1 MGLKQSLW
9 VNMVWALVLLLS
21 SVAAADLEHDLHPF
35 KTQMGRL
42 LAINDDLEARVTAL
56 ESQMTAL
63 QSLVTAQQSEV
74 VAVQKEVASVD
85 THLVQVDDSL
95 TNLTSRYNATV
106 GLVEVMETSITT
118 TITRVNQTEVRVSLV
133 EEGVSS
139 VNRTTKNNAAS
150 LLELAMAITGTNKQL
165 RLTTGLANETAIGLD
180 LVNGTLSRVA
190 TRLDTVNS
198 TVETNGEGL
207 AEVGK
212 VVAVTT
218 KQLAFT
224 TGLANE
230 TAKGLDMAN
239 ATLVQVKQ
247 LVQMHG
253 KVIATANEAI
263 KKINNKELPDV
274 KESVE
279 ENHEMVKKNEEKL
292 GSHENS
298 IKKNEKELEEDASLI
313 SDNKVAIVDNSKGI
327 EHAERSIN
335 NLGKAL
341 NVVTRKVKANRKT
354 ASVNEESIK
363 GINKEMTYVKTQ
375 VVEFCGYQSSWGEED
390 KSVTYEYLTVSKNT
404 ASESNSDGFSQGQGQ
419 GHLPT
424 PRPTLSRPPHHK
436 LPGLNTKTGLF
447 IAPMSGTYR
456 VSFQVG
462 HLETPDT
469 NGEHKTSIFVR
480 KNGLKDE
487 SLHMETKSHSEETNV
502 IAHEALVKMSKEDTL
517 DVFVDET
524 KDDMYGIL
532 FCIALV

>member
-106 GLVEVMETSITT
+106 DLVQVMESSITT

-133 EEGVSS
+133 EEGVTS

-165 RLTTGLANETAIGLD
+165 GLTTGLANETAIGLD

-198 TVETNGEGL
+198 TAETNVEGL

-212 VVAVTT
+212 VIAVTT

-279 ENHEMVKKNEEKL
+279 ENHEMVKKNE
-292 GSHENS
+292 
-298 IKKNEKELEEDASLI
+298 KELEEDASLV

>member
-9 VNMVWALVLLLS
+9 VNMVWTLVLLLS
-21 SVAAADLEHDLHPF
+21 SLAAVDLEQDLQPF
-35 KTQMGRL
+35 QTQMGRL

-85 THLVQVDDSL
+85 NHLVQVDDSL

-106 GLVEVMETSITT
+106 GLVDIMESSITT
-118 TITRVNQTEVRVSLV
+118 TITRVNQTEMRVSLV

-139 VNRTTKNNAAS
+139 VNTTTKNNAAS
-150 LLELAMAITGTNKQL
+150 LLELAMAITGTNKKL
-165 RLTTGLANETAIGLD
+165 AVTTGLANETAIGLD
-180 LVNGTLSRVA
+180 MVNGTLSRIA
-190 TRLDTVNS
+190 SRLDIVNS
-198 TVETNGEGL
+198 TAETNAEGL

-212 VVAVTT
+212 VVAVTK
-218 KQLAFT
+218 KQLEFT

-230 TAKGLDMAN
+230 TALGLDMAN
-239 ATLVQVKQ
+239 ATLGQVKQ

-279 ENHEMVKKNEEKL
+279 ENHEMVKKNE
-292 GSHENS
+292 
-298 IKKNEKELEEDASLI
+298 KELEEEASLI

-327 EHAERSIN
+327 DRAERGIN

-341 NVVTRKVKANRKT
+341 NVVSRKVKANRKT

-363 GINKEMTYVKTQ
+363 GIKKGMTYVKTQ

-404 ASESNSDGFSQGQGQ
+404 ASESNSDGFSQGQG
-419 GHLPT
+419 HPPT
-424 PRPTLSRPPHHK
+424 PRDTRHQWRTQ
-436 LPGLNTKTGLF
+436 N
-447 IAPMSGTYR
+447 I
-456 VSFQVG
+456 
-462 HLETPDT
+462 HLCE
-469 NGEHKTSIFVR
+469 
-480 KNGLKDE
+480 
-487 SLHMETKSHSEETNV
+487 
-502 IAHEALVKMSKEDTL
+502 KER
-517 DVFVDET
+517 
-524 KDDMYGIL
+524 
-532 FCIALV
+532 A

>member
-1 MGLKQSLW
+1 
-9 VNMVWALVLLLS
+9 
-21 SVAAADLEHDLHPF
+21 
-35 KTQMGRL
+35 
-42 LAINDDLEARVTAL
+42 
-56 ESQMTAL
+56 MTAL
-63 QSLVTAQQSEV
+63 QSMVTAQQTEV
-74 VAVQKEVASVD
+74 VAVQKEVTAVD
-85 THLVQVDDSL
+85 SHLIQVDDAL

-106 GLVEVMETSITT
+106 GLVEIMESSITT

-133 EEGVSS
+133 EEGV
-139 VNRTTKNNAAS
+139 KNNTAG
-150 LLELAMAITGTNKQL
+150 LLELATSLSGTKKQL
-165 RLTTGLANETAIGLD
+165 VATTGLANETAIGLD
-180 LVNGTLSRVA
+180 LVNGTLARVA
-190 TRLDTVNS
+190 TRIDTVNS
-198 TVETNGEGL
+198 TAEANREGL
-207 AEVGK
+207 AEMEK
-212 VVAVTT
+212 VVGLTK

-224 TGLANE
+224 TALSNE
-230 TAKGLDMAN
+230 TAMGLDMVN
-239 ATLVQVKQ
+239 ATLGQVKQ

-263 KKINNKELPDV
+263 RKINNKELPDV

-298 IKKNEKELEEDASLI
+298 IKKNEKELEEEASLI

-327 EHAERSIN
+327 DHAERSIN

-341 NVVTRKVKANRKT
+341 NVVSRKVKANRKT

-404 ASESNSDGFSQGQGQ
+404 ASESNSDGFSQGQG
-419 GHLPT
+419 HPPT
-424 PRPTLSRPPHHK
+424 PRPTRPPHHK
-436 LPGLNTKTGLF
+436 LPGLNTNTGLF
-447 IAPMSGTYR
+447 VAPMAGTYR

-487 SLHMETKSHSEETNV
+487 SLHMETRSHSEETNV

>member
-1 MGLKQSLW
+1 
-9 VNMVWALVLLLS
+9 
-21 SVAAADLEHDLHPF
+21 
-35 KTQMGRL
+35 
-42 LAINDDLEARVTAL
+42 
-56 ESQMTAL
+56 MTAL
-63 QSLVTAQQSEV
+63 QSMVTAQQTEV
-74 VAVQKEVASVD
+74 VAVQKEVTAVD
-85 THLVQVDDSL
+85 SHLIQVDDAL

-106 GLVEVMETSITT
+106 GLVEIMESSITT

-133 EEGVSS
+133 EEGV
-139 VNRTTKNNAAS
+139 KNNTAG
-150 LLELAMAITGTNKQL
+150 LLELATSLSGTKKQL
-165 RLTTGLANETAIGLD
+165 VATTGLANETAIGLD
-180 LVNGTLSRVA
+180 LVNGTLARVA
-190 TRLDTVNS
+190 TRIDTVNS
-198 TVETNGEGL
+198 TAEANREGL
-207 AEVGK
+207 AEMEK
-212 VVAVTT
+212 VVGLTK

-224 TGLANE
+224 TALSNE
-230 TAKGLDMAN
+230 TAMGLDMVN
-239 ATLVQVKQ
+239 ATLGQVKQ

-263 KKINNKELPDV
+263 GKINNKELPDV

-298 IKKNEKELEEDASLI
+298 IKKNEKELEEEASLI

-327 EHAERSIN
+327 DHAERSIN

-341 NVVTRKVKANRKT
+341 NVVSRKVKANRKT

-404 ASESNSDGFSQGQGQ
+404 ASESNSDGFSQGQG
-419 GHLPT
+419 HPPT
-424 PRPTLSRPPHHK
+424 PRPTRPPHHK
-436 LPGLNTKTGLF
+436 LPGLNTNTGLF
-447 IAPMSGTYR
+447 VAPMAGTYR

-487 SLHMETKSHSEETNV
+487 SLHMETRSHSEETNV

>member
-1 MGLKQSLW
+1 MGLKQSLG

-21 SVAAADLEHDLHPF
+21 NVAAADLDVDQLQSF
-35 KTQMGRL
+35 KAQMGRL
-42 LAINDDLEARVTAL
+42 LAINGDLEARVTAL

-63 QSLVTAQQSEV
+63 QSMVTAQQTEV
-74 VAVQKEVASVD
+74 VAVQKEVTAVD
-85 THLVQVDDSL
+85 SHLIQGDDAL

-106 GLVEVMETSITT
+106 GLVEIMESSITT

-133 EEGVSS
+133 EEGV
-139 VNRTTKNNAAS
+139 KNNTAG
-150 LLELAMAITGTNKQL
+150 LLELATSLSGTKKQL
-165 RLTTGLANETAIGLD
+165 VATTGLANETAIGLN
-180 LVNGTLSRVA
+180 LVNGTLARVA
-190 TRLDTVNS
+190 TRIETVNS
-198 TVETNGEGL
+198 TAEANREGL
-207 AEVGK
+207 AEMEK
-212 VVAVTT
+212 VVGLTK

-230 TAKGLDMAN
+230 TAMGLDMVN
-239 ATLVQVKQ
+239 ATLGQVKQ

-263 KKINNKELPDV
+263 RKINNKELPDV

-298 IKKNEKELEEDASLI
+298 IKKNEKELEEEASLI

-327 EHAERSIN
+327 DRAERSIN

-341 NVVTRKVKANRKT
+341 NVVSRKVKANRKT

-404 ASESNSDGFSQGQGQ
+404 ASESSSDGFSQGQG
-419 GHLPT
+419 HPPT
-424 PRPTLSRPPHHK
+424 PRPTRPPHHK
-436 LPGLNTKTGLF
+436 LPGLNTNTGLF
-447 IAPMSGTYR
+447 VAPMAGTYR

-487 SLHMETKSHSEETNV
+487 SLHMETRSHSEETNV

-532 FCIALV
+532 FCVALV

>member
-9 VNMVWALVLLLS
+9 VNMVWALVLLLF
-21 SVAAADLEHDLHPF
+21 SVAAADLEHDLQPF
-35 KTQMGRL
+35 KAQMGRL

-106 GLVEVMETSITT
+106 GLVQVMESSITT
-118 TITRVNQTEVRVSLV
+118 TITRVNQTEERVSLV
-133 EEGVSS
+133 
-139 VNRTTKNNAAS
+139 
-150 LLELAMAITGTNKQL
+150 ELAMAITGTNKQL
-165 RLTTGLANETAIGLD
+165 ALTTGLANETAIGLD

-198 TVETNGEGL
+198 TAETNVEGL

-253 KVIATANEAI
+253 KEIATANEEI

-298 IKKNEKELEEDASLI
+298 IKKNEKELEEDASLV

-363 GINKEMTYVKTQ
+363 EINKEMTYVKTQ

-404 ASESNSDGFSQGQGQ
+404 ASESNSDGYSQGQGQ

-502 IAHEALVKMSKEDTL
+502 IAHEALVTMS
-517 DVFVDET
+517 
-524 KDDMYGIL
+524 
-532 FCIALV
+532 

>member
-1 MGLKQSLW
+1 
-9 VNMVWALVLLLS
+9 
-21 SVAAADLEHDLHPF
+21 
-35 KTQMGRL
+35 
-42 LAINDDLEARVTAL
+42 
-56 ESQMTAL
+56 MTAL
-63 QSLVTAQQSEV
+63 QSMVTAQQTEV
-74 VAVQKEVASVD
+74 VAVQKEVTAVD
-85 THLVQVDDSL
+85 SHLIQVDDAL

-106 GLVEVMETSITT
+106 GLVEIMESSITT

-133 EEGVSS
+133 EEGV
-139 VNRTTKNNAAS
+139 KNNTAG
-150 LLELAMAITGTNKQL
+150 LLELATSLSGTKKQL
-165 RLTTGLANETAIGLD
+165 VATTGLANETAVGLD
-180 LVNGTLSRVA
+180 LVNGTLARVA
-190 TRLDTVNS
+190 TRIDTVNS
-198 TVETNGEGL
+198 TAEANREGL
-207 AEVGK
+207 AEMEK
-212 VVAVTT
+212 VVGLTK

-224 TGLANE
+224 TALANE
-230 TAKGLDMAN
+230 TAMGLDMVN
-239 ATLVQVKQ
+239 ATLGQVKQ
-247 LVQMHG
+247 LVQTHG

-263 KKINNKELPDV
+263 GKINNKELPNV

-279 ENHEMVKKNEEKL
+279 ENHDMVKKNEEKL

-298 IKKNEKELEEDASLI
+298 IKKNEKELEEEASLI

-327 EHAERSIN
+327 DHAEQSIN

-354 ASVNEESIK
+354 ASTNEESIK

-404 ASESNSDGFSQGQGQ
+404 ASVSSSDGFSQGQG
-419 GHLPT
+419 HPPT
-424 PRPTLSRPPHHK
+424 PRPTRPPHHK
-436 LPGLNTKTGLF
+436 LPGLNTNTGLF
-447 IAPMSGTYR
+447 VAPMAGTYR

-487 SLHMETKSHSEETNV
+487 SLHMETRSHSEETNV